1 MPRVRQPGG
10 AVLVRAST
18 SAAESSPLFLGFDFG
33 TSGARAVVIDGN
45 AAILADVKR
54 KYPPAAHA
62 ESASESAVGVTTDPD
77 DDVSAAEGWRA
88 ALFGLLRDIP
98 EELRRRVAAVSLDG
112 TSATTMVVSRTTREP
127 VACPMMYNEAGSAEA
142 VAAVA
147 AVAPANH
154 TTTAG
159 TSTLCKLMTWWLKQG
174 GEKGEESGEGERG
187 GRGGGGGEG
196 EGEGEV
202 VMVHQADWLLGQLC
216 GAADVHVTDFNNA
229 LKLGYDPESSAYP
242 DWLLALPFAPMLPRV
257 LPPGSLIG
265 TVGAHLT
272 AEFAL
277 PSDCIV
283 TTGTTDSIAAF
294 LAARVTTPGY
304 AVTSLGSTLAVKL
317 VSTARIDDAR
327 FGVYS
332 HRLPPGNWAPP
343 EAEND
348 GGAEQG
354 GVAEE
359 DKECK
364 WLVGGASN
372 TGGAV
377 LREHFT
383 DEQLRELSAKIDPSV
398 ESKLDYYPL
407 TRPGERFPV
416 SDPDLQPRQPHRIVS
431 EVDNS
436 HLSSLAPCSL
446 TPRPADDALFLHGT
460 WSCSCAPTH
469 GIRWHYQPIT
479 GSDYSYLSSL
489 APCSLTPRPAD
500 DALFLHG
507 ILESIAT
514 IEVSFYYSLPCA
526 RHFLVS
532 MYIKNVPSQS
542 LFLHGI
548 LESIATIE
556 VRPCS
561 PLPCPVTRFLVP
573 SLACLPSQSLFLHRI
588 LESIA
593 TIEVCL
599 CSPLPFSIDSAPFL
613 SCYSHMH
620 SYKHPDTQSLLSI
633 CYSIVHATSHHARS
647 CDPLLPSPTNSTQQA
662 RAYSLLA
669 DLGASPPVKRVYTAG
684 GGAGNPTWS
693 AIRERVMG
701 VPVAP
706 SGNTDAAFGSALLA
720 REGFLRRTAK

>member
-1 MPRVRQPGG
+1 
-10 AVLVRAST
+10 
-18 SAAESSPLFLGFDFG
+18 
-33 TSGARAVVIDGN
+33 
-45 AAILADVKR
+45 
-54 KYPPAAHA
+54 
-62 ESASESAVGVTTDPD
+62 
-77 DDVSAAEGWRA
+77 
-88 ALFGLLRDIP
+88 
-98 EELRRRVAAVSLDG
+98 
-112 TSATTMVVSRTTREP
+112 
-127 VACPMMYNEAGSAEA
+127 MMYNEAGSPEA

-154 TTTAG
+154 TATAG

-174 GEKGEESGEGERG
+174 AEVGGKAEEKAEGEGERG
-187 GRGGGGGEG
+187 KE
-196 EGEGEV
+196 EEV

-216 GAADVHVTDFNNA
+216 GAADVHVTDFNNV
-229 LKLGYDPESSAYP
+229 LKLGYDPESSTYP
-242 DWLLALPFAPMLPRV
+242 DWLLALPFSHMLPRV

-265 TVGAHLT
+265 NVEPQLT
-272 AEFAL
+272 TEFAL

-332 HRLPPGNWAPP
+332 HRLPPGDWAPP
-343 EAEND
+343 PGDWAPPPGVENE
-348 GGAEQG
+348 GETEQG
-354 GVAEE
+354 GAAEE

-377 LREHFT
+377 LRGYFT
-383 DEQLRELSAKIDPSV
+383 DEELRELSEKIDPSV

-416 SDPDLQPRQPHRIVS
+416 SDPDLQPR
-431 EVDNS
+431 
-436 HLSSLAPCSL
+436 
-446 TPRPADDALFLHGT
+446 
-460 WSCSCAPTH
+460 
-469 GIRWHYQPIT
+469 
-479 GSDYSYLSSL
+479 
-489 APCSLTPRPAD
+489 LTPRPAD

-507 ILESIAT
+507 ILESIAI
-514 IEVSFYYSLPCA
+514 IE
-526 RHFLVS
+526 
-532 MYIKNVPSQS
+532 
-542 LFLHGI
+542 
-548 LESIATIE
+548 
-556 VRPCS
+556 
-561 PLPCPVTRFLVP
+561 
-573 SLACLPSQSLFLHRI
+573 
-588 LESIA
+588 
-593 TIEVCL
+593 
-599 CSPLPFSIDSAPFL
+599 
-613 SCYSHMH
+613 
-620 SYKHPDTQSLLSI
+620 
-633 CYSIVHATSHHARS
+633 
-647 CDPLLPSPTNSTQQA
+647 A

-720 REGFLRRTAK
+720 KEGFLRHTAE

>member
-18 SAAESSPLFLGFDFG
+18 SAAELSPLFLGFDFG

-45 AAILADVKR
+45 ATILADVKR

-62 ESASESAVGVTTDPD
+62 ESASESAVVRSSDPD
-77 DDVSAAEGWRA
+77 SDVSAAEGWRA
-88 ALFGLLRDIP
+88 ALFGLLLDIP
-98 EELRRRVAAVSLDG
+98 EELRRQVVAVSLDG
-112 TSATTMVVSRTTREP
+112 TSATTMVVSRSS
-127 VACPMMYNEAGSAEA
+127 YNEASSVWCNVVQCGATIAPPPSRLFHPFRVSALPAGSAEA

-159 TSTLCKLMTWWLKQG
+159 TSTLCKLMTWWLRQG
-174 GEKGEESGEGERG
+174 VGGGQGEGSGEEERQ
-187 GRGGGGGEG
+187 GRGGGGEG
-196 EGEGEV
+196 GKGEGEV

-229 LKLGYDPESSAYP
+229 LKPAVWGGAADVHVKDFNSALKLGYDPASGAYP
-242 DWLLALPFAPMLPRV
+242 AWLLALPFSPMLPRV

-265 TVGAHLT
+265 SVAAQLT

-343 EAEND
+343 EVENE
-348 GGAEQG
+348 GETEQG
-354 GVAEE
+354 GAAEE

-377 LREHFT
+377 LWGYFT
-383 DEQLRELSAKIDPSV
+383 DEQLRELSVKIDPSV
-398 ESKLDYYPL
+398 GSKLDYYPL

-416 SDPDLQPRQPHRIVS
+416 SDPDLQPR
-431 EVDNS
+431 
-436 HLSSLAPCSL
+436 
-446 TPRPADDALFLHGT
+446 
-460 WSCSCAPTH
+460 
-469 GIRWHYQPIT
+469 
-479 GSDYSYLSSL
+479 
-489 APCSLTPRPAD
+489 LTPRPAD

-514 IEVSFYYSLPCA
+514 IEV
-526 RHFLVS
+526 
-532 MYIKNVPSQS
+532 
-542 LFLHGI
+542 
-548 LESIATIE
+548 
-556 VRPCS
+556 RPCYL
-561 PLPCPVTRFLVP
+561 LPCPVTRFLVP
-573 SLACLPSQSLFLHRI
+573 SLASLSRHSLPCPVTRFLVPSLASLSRHSLPCPVTRFLVPSLASLSRHSLPCPVTRF
-588 LESIA
+588 LVPSLA
-593 TIEVCL
+593 SLSRHSLPCPVTRFLVPSLASLSRHSLPCPVTRFL
-599 CSPLPFSIDSAPFL
+599 VPSLASLSRHSLPCPVTRFLVPSLASLSRHSLVFHLNLSSCTAFLNPLPL
-613 SCYSHMH
+613 
-620 SYKHPDTQSLLSI
+620 
-633 CYSIVHATSHHARS
+633 
-647 CDPLLPSPTNSTQQA
+647 
-662 RAYSLLA
+662 
-669 DLGASPPVKRVYTAG
+669 
-684 GGAGNPTWS
+684 
-693 AIRERVMG
+693 
-701 VPVAP
+701 
-706 SGNTDAAFGSALLA
+706 
-720 REGFLRRTAK
+720 

>member
-1 MPRVRQPGG
+1 MPPVRQPGG
-10 AVLVRAST
+10 TVLVRAST

-33 TSGARAVVIDGN
+33 TSGARAVVIDGD
-45 AAILADVKR
+45 ATILADVKR

-62 ESASESAVGVTTDPD
+62 ESASESSMGGTDPD
-77 DDVSAAEGWRA
+77 SDVSAAEGWRA

-112 TSATTMVVSRTTREP
+112 TSATTMVVSRTP
-127 VACPMMYNEAGSAEA
+127 APSA
-142 VAAVA
+142 
-147 AVAPANH
+147 PSRSPP
-154 TTTAG
+154 TPPF
-159 TSTLCKLMTWWLKQG
+159 Q
-174 GEKGEESGEGERG
+174 
-187 GRGGGGGEG
+187 
-196 EGEGEV
+196 
-202 VMVHQADWLLGQLC
+202 
-216 GAADVHVTDFNNA
+216 
-229 LKLGYDPESSAYP
+229 LGYDPESSTYP
-242 DWLLALPFAPMLPRV
+242 DWLLALPLAPMLPRV

-265 TVGAHLT
+265 TVGPQLT
-272 AEFAL
+272 AELAL
-277 PSDCIV
+277 PPDCIV

-343 EAEND
+343 GVDNEGEM
-348 GGAEQG
+348 EQE

-383 DEQLRELSAKIDPSV
+383 DEQLRELSVKIDPSV

-416 SDPDLQPRQPHRIVS
+416 SDPDLQPR
-431 EVDNS
+431 
-436 HLSSLAPCSL
+436 
-446 TPRPADDALFLHGT
+446 
-460 WSCSCAPTH
+460 
-469 GIRWHYQPIT
+469 
-479 GSDYSYLSSL
+479 
-489 APCSLTPRPAD
+489 LTPRPAD

-514 IEVSFYYSLPCA
+514 IE
-526 RHFLVS
+526 
-532 MYIKNVPSQS
+532 
-542 LFLHGI
+542 
-548 LESIATIE
+548 
-556 VRPCS
+556 
-561 PLPCPVTRFLVP
+561 
-573 SLACLPSQSLFLHRI
+573 
-588 LESIA
+588 
-593 TIEVCL
+593 
-599 CSPLPFSIDSAPFL
+599 
-613 SCYSHMH
+613 
-620 SYKHPDTQSLLSI
+620 
-633 CYSIVHATSHHARS
+633 
-647 CDPLLPSPTNSTQQA
+647 A

-720 REGFLRRTAK
+720 REGFLRHMAK

>member
-1 MPRVRQPGG
+1 MS
-10 AVLVRAST
+10 LT
-18 SAAESSPLFLGFDFG
+18 SIMRSSC
-33 TSGARAVVIDGN
+33 
-45 AAILADVKR
+45 
-54 KYPPAAHA
+54 
-62 ESASESAVGVTTDPD
+62 E
-77 DDVSAAEGWRA
+77 
-88 ALFGLLRDIP
+88 
-98 EELRRRVAAVSLDG
+98 
-112 TSATTMVVSRTTREP
+112 MVVVGWWCWRHG
-127 VACPMMYNEAGSAEA
+127 VI
-142 VAAVA
+142 AA
-147 AVAPANH
+147 N
-154 TTTAG
+154 
-159 TSTLCKLMTWWLKQG
+159 
-174 GEKGEESGEGERG
+174 ERG
-187 GRGGGGGEG
+187 GRRARHWLQQSCQEYASPKYTSPLLPTSAGLRYDPEST
-196 EGEGEV
+196 
-202 VMVHQADWLLGQLC
+202 AYPDWLPIHLPHFLSPHHNPRPLLVQ
-216 GAADVHVTDFNNA
+216 
-229 LKLGYDPESSAYP
+229 LGYDPEGSAYP

-348 GGAEQG
+348 GGTEQG

-383 DEQLRELSAKIDPSV
+383 DEQLRELSARIDPSV

-416 SDPDLQPRQPHRIVS
+416 SDPDLQPR
-431 EVDNS
+431 
-436 HLSSLAPCSL
+436 
-446 TPRPADDALFLHGT
+446 
-460 WSCSCAPTH
+460 
-469 GIRWHYQPIT
+469 
-479 GSDYSYLSSL
+479 
-489 APCSLTPRPAD
+489 LTPRPAD

-514 IEVSFYYSLPCA
+514 IE
-526 RHFLVS
+526 
-532 MYIKNVPSQS
+532 
-542 LFLHGI
+542 
-548 LESIATIE
+548 
-556 VRPCS
+556 
-561 PLPCPVTRFLVP
+561 
-573 SLACLPSQSLFLHRI
+573 
-588 LESIA
+588 
-593 TIEVCL
+593 
-599 CSPLPFSIDSAPFL
+599 
-613 SCYSHMH
+613 
-620 SYKHPDTQSLLSI
+620 
-633 CYSIVHATSHHARS
+633 
-647 CDPLLPSPTNSTQQA
+647 A

-720 REGFLRRTAK
+720 REGFLRHTAK